1 MTVSL
6 TPTRRRTARTA
17 AGALGLTLLLGACAA
32 ATAEQ
37 GADPPGTRTGSAQR
51 TVEGPGPSDTPD
63 PALAGEPVPTLPPG
77 DPGTG
82 GDGEPTDAPPPEGDD
97 GHAGEHGPDE
107 AVGARTVPSSALV
120 DAGTVGALAGGSWT
134 EDADAAG
141 PAGCPP
147 VAPRSAAAIG
157 TLALR
162 SADGA
167 LLQTV
172 SAHRT
177 VRAARRA
184 VQLVADELAACGF
197 TAAGDPRL
205 GEASAALAR
214 GDNTGAPEKA
224 VVIATE
230 GATVVLVGRGS
241 AASAGAWDALA
252 DMALGTAC
260 AAGVHGCH

>member
-6 TPTRRRTARTA
+6 TPTRRRAARA
-17 AGALGLTLLLGACAA
+17 VAGALGLALLLGACAA

-37 GADPPGTRTGSAQR
+37 DADAPKARTGAPQR
-51 TVEGPGPSDTPD
+51 TVEGPGPSDSPD

-82 GDGEPTDAPPPEGDD
+82 GDGEPTDAAEGDD

-107 AVGARTVPSSALV
+107 AVRARTVPSSALV

-147 VAPRSAAAIG
+147 VAPKGAAASG

-241 AASAGAWDALA
+241 AASAGSWDALA

>member
-17 AGALGLTLLLGACAA
+17 AGALGLVLLLGACAA
-32 ATAEQ
+32 ATAEP
-37 GADPPGTRTGSAQR
+37 GADPPGARTGSAQR
-51 TVEGPGPSDTPD
+51 TVEGPGPSDSPD
-63 PALAGEPVPTLPPG
+63 PALSGQPVPTLPPG

-82 GDGEPTDAPPPEGDD
+82 GHGEPPEGDD

-134 EDADAAG
+134 EDPDVAA

-147 VAPRSAAAIG
+147 VAPKSAAASG

-167 LLQTV
+167 LFQTV

-214 GDNTGAPEKA
+214 GDETGAPEKA

-230 GATVVLVGRGS
+230 GATVVLAGRGS